1 MASIARGSKLSAVSL
16 TYLALAILGLC
27 ATWTYNTLWMLQ
39 VQRAIT
45 LQEFVAVGFQG
56 SRLLGS
62 LASDFWVG
70 SLAAVTYM
78 IVEGRRIALP
88 RLWLYI
94 VLTFVIAWAFAFP
107 LFLFMRERYLGAQMP
122 ARAGATPQRATA
134 R

>member
-1 MASIARGSKLSAVSL
+1 M
-16 TYLALAILGLC
+16 YLALAIFGLGS
-27 ATWTYNTLWMLQ
+27 TWTYNTLWMLQ

-56 SRLLGS
+56 SPLLGS
-62 LASDFWVG
+62 LACDFWVG

-94 VLTFVIAWAFAFP
+94 VLTFAIAWAFAFP
-107 LFLFMRERYLGAQMP
+107 LFLCMRERHLGAQ
-122 ARAGATPQRATA
+122 TPDEVHR
-134 R
+134 

>member
-1 MASIARGSKLSAVSL
+1 MASAARNSKLSAVSL
-16 TYLALAILGLC
+16 MYLALAILGLC

-39 VQRAIT
+39 VQRVIT

-56 SRLLGS
+56 SPLLGS

-70 SLAAVTYM
+70 SLAAVTFM

-94 VLTFVIAWAFAFP
+94 VLTFAIAWAFAFP
-107 LFLFMRERYLGAQMP
+107 LFLFMRERYLGAQTP
-122 ARAGATPQRATA
+122 VRAATTPQHATA